1 MALPDSTRFTAR
13 ALWRVLDGRAYL
25 LDGKTGEHF
34 ETNAVGGRIFQLAA
48 EGRSIGE
55 IRTALL
61 GELDVD
67 RTRLDVD
74 LAGYVDELVREGMLA
89 VAGEAR

>member
-1 MALPDSTRFTAR
+1 MALPDTTRFTTR

-48 EGRSIGE
+48 EGRTLAE
-55 IRTALL
+55 IRAALL
-61 GELDVD
+61 AELDVD
-67 RTRLDVD
+67 GARLERD
-74 LAGYVDELVREGMLA
+74 LATYVDELIREGMLA